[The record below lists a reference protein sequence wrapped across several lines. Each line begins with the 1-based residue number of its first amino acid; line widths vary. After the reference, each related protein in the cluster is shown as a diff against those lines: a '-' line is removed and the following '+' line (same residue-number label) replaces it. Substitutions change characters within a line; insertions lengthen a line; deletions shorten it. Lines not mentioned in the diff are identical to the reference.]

1 MTKLIHA
8 HSRDNAMQNMLQ
20 INVALQAL
28 LGLSRAQDHFLHGA
42 VNMLFNA
49 VKLGILTSES
59 IGIDSLLQP
68 AMIT

>member
-1 MTKLIHA
+1 
-8 HSRDNAMQNMLQ
+8 MQNMLQ
-20 INVALQAL
+20 INVALQAH
-28 LGLSRAQDHFLHGA
+28 LGLSRAQDNFLHQA
-42 VNMLFNA
+42 VNRPFNA